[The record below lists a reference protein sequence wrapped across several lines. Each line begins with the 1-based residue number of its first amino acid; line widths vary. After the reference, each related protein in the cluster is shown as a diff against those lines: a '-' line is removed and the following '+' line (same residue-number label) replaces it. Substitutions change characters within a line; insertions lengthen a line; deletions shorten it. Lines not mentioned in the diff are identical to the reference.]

1 MMHED
6 VHRPDPDALLHA
18 IQRQESAG
26 KRGRLK
32 VFLGMSAGVGKTY
45 AMLQAGHAARS
56 EGRDVVIGYVESH
69 GRAETD
75 ALTHGLSQIPR
86 KTVDYRGVSCSEMDM
101 EAILAR
107 KPGLALV
114 DELAHTNAPGSRHTK
129 RWQDVVELLDAGIN
143 VFTTL
148 NVQHV
153 ESRTETVRQITGST
167 IYETVPDRVLDG
179 AEIELIDL
187 PPEELLT
194 RMQSGKI
201 YQEERAEAAL
211 FNFFR
216 EGNLSALRE
225 IALRYAAGRVSRDVQ
240 DYLQT
245 MRIDGP
251 WKTGDRLLVA
261 VSASPT
267 SASLVRWTRRLADVL
282 SADWLAVHVVSARSS
297 ATGDSGQLS
306 RNLDL
311 VRELGGEVVTTS
323 DEDVVVG
330 ILRVAR
336 QRNVSQIVAGKP
348 AGSPWQRW
356 MGKWR
361 AQRLVSQSGEIDVHF
376 VRLEAPDKVDAKYS
390 SSFSSPSH
398 SGRMGAGYGTALSV
412 VLAVT
417 AVNAILVPWIG
428 HRSVALTYL
437 ASVMALALV
446 LHRGPILVAAAVS
459 ALSWNFFFLPPIFTF
474 YIQTVEDGLMFG
486 MYFIVAVVLGQLVA
500 RIRAQE
506 LGNAARE
513 EKATALYLLTRD
525 LADSPHVAAA
535 VSSLIRHV
543 HNAFQCP
550 VTVSVSLPNGAGLG
564 PAHPDGEFT
573 LDEKETSVA
582 AWAARHGKMAG
593 LFTDNLPS
601 ARYLH
606 APIRVGDR
614 SIGIISLAWDPKRPP
629 NFEHR
634 EQLDAFARQA
644 ALLLDRHR
652 LRELEADARLGA
664 ESERLGKT
672 LLNSISHELRTPI
685 SAIATAASG
694 LLSDQPLAPAQR
706 QLVTEI
712 DEANARLHRLV
723 RNLLDVTRLESGHL
737 KPNMDWCDPHD
748 ICQVA
753 IKNVARLLQEH
764 PLTIEIPT
772 SLPLV
777 QVDFVLMEQAV
788 LNLLANVA
796 AHTPPGTPVELR
808 VEAHNQEVVFVVSDR
823 GPGIPEAELPRIFDK
838 FCRAPGAGPGGTGL
852 GLSIVKGFVE
862 AQGGRVTA
870 RNREGGGAQFVIRL
884 PLTSSPTLP
893 PESE

>member
-1 MMHED
+1 M
-6 VHRPDPDALLHA
+6 A
-18 IQRQESAG
+18 
-26 KRGRLK
+26 
-32 VFLGMSAGVGKTY
+32 AGVGKTY
-45 AMLQAGHAARS
+45 AMLQAGQAALTD
-56 EGRDVVIGYVESH
+56 GRDVVIGYVESH

-75 ALTHGLSQIPR
+75 ALTVGLPQIPR
-86 KTVDYRGVSCSEMDM
+86 KSVEHRGVSCSEMDI
-101 EAILAR
+101 EAILSR
-107 KPGLALV
+107 KPNLALV
-114 DELAHTNAPGSRHTK
+114 DELAHTNAPGSRHPK

-187 PPEELLT
+187 PPEELLA

-201 YQEERAEAAL
+201 YNEERAETAL

-261 VSASPT
+261 VSSSPT
-267 SASLVRWTRRLADVL
+267 SAALVRWTRRLADVL
-282 SADWLAVHVVSARSS
+282 SAEWLAVHVVPARSS
-297 ATGDSGQLS
+297 GAGDSGQLS

-323 DEDVVVG
+323 DEDFVVG

-348 AGSPWQRW
+348 TGGVWQRW
-356 MGKWR
+356 MGRWR
-361 AQRLVSQSGEIDVHF
+361 AQRLVSLSGEIDVHF
-376 VRLEAPDKVDAKYS
+376 VRLDTPDKVDSKHPTGLPI
-390 SSFSSPSH
+390 PSR
-398 SGRMGAGYGTALSV
+398 SGPLGEGYGTALSV

-417 AVNAILVPWIG
+417 GVNAILVPWIG

-446 LHRGPILVAAAVS
+446 LQRGPILVAAAVS
-459 ALSWNFFFLPPIFTF
+459 ALSWNFFFLPPLFTF

-486 MYFIVAVVLGQLVA
+486 MYFIVAVVLGQLVT

-506 LGNAARE
+506 QGNATRE

-525 LADSPHVAAA
+525 LADAPNVAAA

-543 HNAFQCP
+543 HSAFQCP
-550 VTVSVSLPNGAGLG
+550 VTFSVSLPHGAGLG
-564 PAHPDGEFT
+564 PSHPDGELK
-573 LDEKETSVA
+573 LDEKDISVA
-582 AWAARHGKMAG
+582 AWAAQHGKMAG

-614 SIGIISLAWDPKRPP
+614 SIGVISLAWDPNRQPT
-629 NFEHR
+629 FEQR

-644 ALLLDRHR
+644 ALVLDRHR
-652 LRELEADARLGA
+652 LREVEADARLGV

-694 LLSDQPLAPAQR
+694 LLSDQQLAPAQR
-706 QLVTEI
+706 QLVAEI

-737 KPNMDWCDPHD
+737 KPNLDWCDPQD

-753 IKNVARLLQEH
+753 VKNVAQLLQQH
-764 PLTIEIPT
+764 PLTVEMPPT
-772 SLPLV
+772 LPLV
-777 QVDFVLMEQAV
+777 QLDFVLMEQAV

-808 VEAHNQEVVFVVSDR
+808 VEARKGEVFFVVSDR
-823 GPGIPEAELPRIFDK
+823 GPGIPEAELPRIFEK

-884 PLTSSPTLP
+884 PVTSSPTLP
-893 PESE
+893 LESE

>member
-1 MMHED
+1 MHED

-18 IQRQESAG
+18 IQRQESTG
-26 KRGRLK
+26 RRGRLK

-45 AMLQAGHAARS
+45 AMLQAGQQALS
-56 EGRDVVIGYVESH
+56 EGRDTVIGYVESH

-75 ALTHGLSQIPR
+75 ALTVGLAQIPR
-86 KTVDYRGVSCSEMDM
+86 RTVEHRGVACSEMDI
-101 EAILAR
+101 EALLAR
-107 KPGLALV
+107 KPELALV
-114 DELAHTNAPGSRHTK
+114 DELAHTNAPGSRHPK

-187 PPEELLT
+187 PPEELLA

-201 YQEERAEAAL
+201 YNEERAETAL

-261 VSASPT
+261 VSSSPT

-282 SADWLAVHVVSARSS
+282 SAEWIAVHVLSVRS
-297 ATGDSGQLS
+297 TDSGDAAQLS

-323 DEDVVVG
+323 DQDFVAG

-348 AGSPWQRW
+348 MGGFWQRW
-356 MGKWR
+356 KGRWR
-361 AQRLVSQSGEIDVHF
+361 AQRLVSQSEGVDVHF
-376 VRLEAPDKVDAKYS
+376 VRLNSPENSISKPSSGIPDHPRENAS
-390 SSFSSPSH
+390 TS
-398 SGRMGAGYGTALSV
+398 GYGTALAAV
-412 VLAVT
+412 LLVTGINAVLA
-417 AVNAILVPWIG
+417 PWIG

-437 ASVMALALV
+437 AAVMALALF
-446 LHRGPILVAAAVS
+446 LQRGPILVAAATS
-459 ALSWNFFFLPPIFTF
+459 ALLWNYFFLPPVFTF
-474 YIQTVEDGLMFG
+474 YIQTLEDGLMFG
-486 MYFIVAVVLGQLVA
+486 MYFVVAVVLGQLVA

-506 LGNAARE
+506 QGNARRE
-513 EKATALYLLTRD
+513 EQATALYLLTRD
-525 LADSPHVAAA
+525 LADAPNIDAA

-543 HNAFQCP
+543 HSAFKCS
-550 VTVSVSLPNGAGLG
+550 VTFSHSLPNGSGLE
-564 PAHPDGEFT
+564 PTHPDGELK

-582 AWAARHGKMAG
+582 AWAAHHGKMAG
-593 LFTDNLPS
+593 IFTDNLPS

-606 APIRVGDR
+606 APVRVGDR
-614 SIGIISLAWDPKRPP
+614 SIGVISLAWDPKRQPT
-629 NFEHR
+629 FQQR

-644 ALLLDRHR
+644 ALVLDRHR
-652 LRELEADARLGA
+652 LREVEADARLGA

-685 SAIATAASG
+685 SAIATASSG
-694 LLSDQPLAPAQR
+694 LLSDHSLAPAQ
-706 QLVTEI
+706 QHLVEEI

-737 KPNMDWCDPHD
+737 KPNLDWCDPRD
-748 ICQVA
+748 VCQVA
-753 IKNVARLLQEH
+753 VKNVERLLQNH
-764 PLTIEIPT
+764 PLSLEVAPT
-772 SLPLV
+772 LPLV
-777 QVDFVLMEQAV
+777 QLDFVLMEQA
-788 LNLLANVA
+788 LINLLANVA

-808 VEAHNQEVVFVVSDR
+808 VEARKDEVVFEVSDR
-823 GPGIPEAELPRIFDK
+823 GPGIPESELSRVFDK
-838 FCRAPGAGPGGTGL
+838 FCRAPGAAPGGTGL

-884 PLTSSPTLP
+884 PVTASPTLP
-893 PESE
+893 LELE